1 MTASSISIIKEKI
14 KRELFKQKTPNQ
26 KLNPLCIKQVG
37 F

>member
-1 MTASSISIIKEKI
+1 MTTSSANIIKEKI
-14 KRELFKQKTPNQ
+14 KRELFEQKTLNQ